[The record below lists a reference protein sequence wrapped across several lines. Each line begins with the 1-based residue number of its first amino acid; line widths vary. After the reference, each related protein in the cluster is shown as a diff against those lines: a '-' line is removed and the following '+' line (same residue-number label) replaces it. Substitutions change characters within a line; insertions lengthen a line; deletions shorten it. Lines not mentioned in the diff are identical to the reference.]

1 MAEKRKFCPLTFL
14 PVYGVEDEN
23 RYLCER
29 GRCAWWE
36 SLEEACALLV
46 IARLA
51 VRMLNGSDMG
61 EGM

>member
-1 MAEKRKFCPLTFL
+1 MAEKRKLICLICFTNSDLANDYC
-14 PVYGVEDEN
+14 VGKV
-23 RYLCER
+23 
-29 GRCAWWE
+29 CAWWE
-36 SLEEACALLV
+36 DLEEACALKV